1 MWAQGVRVRVPGLFV
16 VALAVAVGCA
26 DRAPRGEGAAP
37 PAGGP
42 SSVAPPGTS
51 PPVIAAATVARRSVP
66 LRPPVAMPGGGVRI
80 DMRGTR
86 RHVRAVERQ
95 PDGTFKH
102 VCTDEPDTAPAGGPR

>member
-1 MWAQGVRVRVPGLFV
+1 MWAQGVRVPSLFV
-16 VALAVAVGCA
+16 MALAVAVGCA
-26 DRAPRGEGAAP
+26 DRAPRGEGEAP

-42 SSVAPPGTS
+42 ASVAPPAAS
-51 PPVIAAATVARRSVP
+51 PPVIAAAALPRPSVP

-86 RHVRAVERQ
+86 RHVRAVDRQ

-102 VCTDEPDTAPAGGPR
+102 VCTDEPDSA